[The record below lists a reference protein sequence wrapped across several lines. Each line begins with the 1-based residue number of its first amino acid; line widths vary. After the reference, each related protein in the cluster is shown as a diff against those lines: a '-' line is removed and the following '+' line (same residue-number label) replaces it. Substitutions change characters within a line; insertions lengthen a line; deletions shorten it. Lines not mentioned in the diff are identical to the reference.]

1 MQIERAYRRG
11 LQAGGQPILC
21 ESFESSSAKGS
32 TMKKYLLIGIIGT
45 VALVFIGAKTNL
57 SSYAQTFLRQVEKQ
71 ADNSI
76 PTKFEI
82 ERIRQEITSLD
93 GDISQMIRPIA
104 EYKAEIQRTRQEV
117 TTSQKTIDEKKA
129 KLLAHFEKVDGNK
142 KFVRCNDKDWPVE
155 KFTAELQR
163 QTEIVKNQELNLK
176 TKQQVLEAKEKSLKA
191 TQEQLAKV
199 VSKKREYEARLAE
212 LEALDQ
218 SLQVARIASDI
229 KIDNSRATQ
238 IEDALR
244 KLEDKLRADGAELD
258 LRRGENANLNLFEQ
272 EPAPL
277 DLQALRSY
285 LEGNDANGKV
295 ANNK

>member
-1 MQIERAYRRG
+1 MTA
-11 LQAGGQPILC
+11 
-21 ESFESSSAKGS
+21 
-32 TMKKYLLIGIIGT
+32 
-45 VALVFIGAKTNL
+45 N
-57 SSYAQTFLRQVEKQ
+57 
-71 ADNSI
+71 
-76 PTKFEI
+76 
-82 ERIRQEITSLD
+82 
-93 GDISQMIRPIA
+93 
-104 EYKAEIQRTRQEV
+104 
-117 TTSQKTIDEKKA
+117 QKIVDEKKA
-129 KLLAHFEKVDGNK
+129 KLLAHFDKLDGNH
-142 KFVRCNDKDWPVE
+142 KFVAINGRDVPLE
-155 KFTAELQR
+155 KFKAELQR

-176 TKQQVLEAKEKSLKA
+176 TQRQVLEAKEKSLKA

-244 KLEDKLRADGAELD
+244 KLEDKLRADGAELEMK
-258 LRRGENANLNLFEQ
+258 RGDANNLNLFER
-272 EPAPL
+272 EPEPL
-277 DLQALRSY
+277 DLTALRNY

>member
-1 MQIERAYRRG
+1 M
-11 LQAGGQPILC
+11 
-21 ESFESSSAKGS
+21 K
-32 TMKKYLLIGIIGT
+32 KKYLLVGIIGAL
-45 VALVFIGAKTNL
+45 ALVFIGTKTNGF
-57 SSYAQTFLRQVEKQ
+57 SYLRTAVAHVQKE
-71 ADNSI
+71 ADATI

-82 ERIRQEITSLD
+82 ERIRNEIASLD

-104 EYKAEIQRTRQEV
+104 EYKVEIQRTQKEV
-117 TTSQKTIDEKKA
+117 AANQKTVDEKKA
-129 KLLAHFEKVDGNK
+129 KLLAHFEKLDGHQ
-142 KFVRCNDKDWPVE
+142 KFIICNNREVPVE
-155 KFTAELQR
+155 KFKAELQR

-176 TKQQVLEAKEKSLKA
+176 TQRQVLEAKEKSLRA

-244 KLEDKLRADGAELD
+244 RLEDKLRADGAELEMK
-258 LRRGENANLNLFEQ
+258 RGDANNLNLFER
-272 EPAPL
+272 EPEPL
-277 DLQALRSY
+277 DLNALRAY
-285 LEGNDANGKV
+285 LEGNEANGKV